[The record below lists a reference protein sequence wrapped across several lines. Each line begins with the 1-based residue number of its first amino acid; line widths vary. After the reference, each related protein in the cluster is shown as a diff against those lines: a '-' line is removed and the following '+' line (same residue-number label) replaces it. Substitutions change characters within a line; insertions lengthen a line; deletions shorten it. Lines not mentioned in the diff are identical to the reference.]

1 MPPQAETASCTIPS
15 PLARSRPT
23 CTGRQQKAA
32 RSMPSGLPGS
42 QLLRNENGLG
52 PGAMMMIRVLNAD
65 EPEHGVPK
73 AEHAERCTLATP
85 KDQTDRAHLHPV
97 RAASPSLRQS
107 RRAAATWFLLRTP
120 ENPANATHDSR
131 NPENQDNRQ
140 SVYGQRANGECQC
153 VLANHEVAR
162 KPSTA
167 TAVSARSTGPT
178 G

>member
-1 MPPQAETASCTIPS
+1 MVFRRRNM
-15 PLARSRPT
+15 RSVAHWRHQKT
-23 CTGRQQKAA
+23 RLTG
-32 RSMPSGLPGS
+32 
-42 QLLRNENGLG
+42 
-52 PGAMMMIRVLNAD
+52 
-65 EPEHGVPK
+65 
-73 AEHAERCTLATP
+73 
-85 KDQTDRAHLHPV
+85 AHLHPV